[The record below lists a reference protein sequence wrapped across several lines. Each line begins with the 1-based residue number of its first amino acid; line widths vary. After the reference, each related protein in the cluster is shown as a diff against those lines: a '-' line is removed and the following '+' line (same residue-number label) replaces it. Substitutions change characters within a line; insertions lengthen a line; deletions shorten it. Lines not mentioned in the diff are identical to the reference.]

1 MGVITTWPKQV
12 GGALF
17 ACLLLLLAVVPTLD
31 AVICSSDAPAAAER
45 VFAQSG
51 DTAAVAAH
59 DHTGAAHQDGGGDAC
74 VHGHCHQTA
83 SPAAPVDIA
92 LAANGAA
99 PAKLTPAET
108 GLPPSRAPD
117 GLMEPPRA

>member
-1 MGVITTWPKQV
+1 MATLSTRLKQI

-17 ACLLLLLAVVPTLD
+17 ACLMLCLSVIPTLD
-31 AVICSSDAPAAAER
+31 AVICSSDAPAAAEQA
-45 VFAQSG
+45 FARSG
-51 DTAAVAAH
+51 GKAVVAAH

-83 SPAAPVDIA
+83 SPAAPVEVA
-92 LAANGAA
+92 LAGNLAT

-108 GLPPSRAPD
+108 GLPPSRTPD

>member
-1 MGVITTWPKQV
+1 MATLSTWLKQT

-17 ACLLLLLAVVPTLD
+17 ACLMLCLSIVPTLD
-31 AVICSSDAPAAAER
+31 AVICSSDAPAAAKQAF
-45 VFAQSG
+45 VQSG
-51 DTAAVAAH
+51 GKVVVATH

-74 VHGHCHQTA
+74 VHGHCHQSA
-83 SPAAPVDIA
+83 SPTALVDVA
-92 LAANGAA
+92 LAANIAS
-99 PAKLTPAET
+99 PARLTPAET